1 MSTTTFKEALDAS
14 TQIACTTTS
23 LATASSRGSA
33 SVDNST
39 NLYADALVTVV
50 ITIASGTPTAAGA
63 FVNVYVFGSEDGTN
77 FGTIN
82 SATAGTPGT
91 DGAFGALTATP
102 NLIGPVAQV
111 AAVTAT
117 SSGERTFRSQPIP
130 LAQAFGGSLPR
141 KWGLLIENQ
150 TGLAFST
157 STTTTAQYVSY
168 SGVYGTGA

>member
-1 MSTTTFKEALDAS
+1 MTTTFKEAIDAS
-14 TQIACTTTS
+14 TAITCTLTS
-23 LATASSRGSA
+23 LATASARGSN

-39 NLYADALVTVV
+39 NLYPDALVTVTV
-50 ITIASGTPTAAGA
+50 TIASGTPTSTGS

-91 DGAFGALTATP
+91 DGAFGALTVTP
-102 NLIGPVAQV
+102 NLIGPIAQI
-111 AAVTAT
+111 AAVTIT
-117 SSGERTFRSQPIP
+117 STGERTFRSQPIP
-130 LAQAFGGSLPR
+130 IAQAFGGSLPR
-141 KWGLLIENQ
+141 KWGILIENQ